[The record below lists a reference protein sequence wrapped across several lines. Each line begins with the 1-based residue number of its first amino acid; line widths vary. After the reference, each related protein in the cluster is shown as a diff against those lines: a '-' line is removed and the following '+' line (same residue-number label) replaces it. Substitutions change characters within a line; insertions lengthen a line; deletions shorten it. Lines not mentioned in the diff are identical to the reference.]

1 MVVAADRVETSL
13 PLSGQWHQ
21 LHAPSLNPGTAHR
34 TDHLCCGQSSSGNRC
49 KFIEPIARRLNQG
62 KLTLFFS
69 LARLRQRQ
77 PIVFPLPFG
86 FYLQK
91 ISINRLYA
99 VIPFHSLGLGPA
111 CR

>member
-1 MVVAADRVETSL
+1 MMYLPPPSMRTLRTARIIHVA
-13 PLSGQWHQ
+13 
-21 LHAPSLNPGTAHR
+21 
-34 TDHLCCGQSSSGNRC
+34 GNLLRAFGG
-49 KFIEPIARRLNQG
+49 KFIEPICPALNQG

-77 PIVFPLPFG
+77 PIVFPLPFE

-99 VIPFHSLGLGPA
+99 VIPFHSLGLS
-111 CR
+111 